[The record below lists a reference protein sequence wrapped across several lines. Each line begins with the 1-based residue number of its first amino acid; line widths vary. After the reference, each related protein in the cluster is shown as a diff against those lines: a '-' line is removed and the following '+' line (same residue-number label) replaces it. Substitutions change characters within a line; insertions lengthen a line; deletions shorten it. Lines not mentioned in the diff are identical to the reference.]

1 MSRSHRRYGSLLT
14 ARYVAEHGCKCRG
27 PAQALW
33 HTIYAR
39 MNRWAKAGVL
49 DRVFTALQEEQLT
62 GFKGLSLDSII
73 VKVFRTFVYRLGVR

>member
-1 MSRSHRRYGSLLT
+1 
-14 ARYVAEHGCKCRG
+14 
-27 PAQALW
+27 
-33 HTIYAR
+33 